1 MVVEKLKMEDL
12 DQVVALHASLIPFD
26 IAFESAEE
34 EYQKMLED
42 DAYLLAAVKEGDE
55 VLGVATGTCCRTLS
69 VPFLV
74 IEDVVV
80 KEGMRGRGIGHLLME
95 EMDRFAAEKN
105 CMYSILISSGFRQD
119 AHRFYENCGFVDSVR
134 GFRKVYR
141 AFKE

>member
-1 MVVEKLKMEDL
+1 VEVQLLLLILMDRQIGIIL
-12 DQVVALHASLIPFD
+12 SILH
-26 IAFESAEE
+26 
-34 EYQKMLED
+34 M
-42 DAYLLAAVKEGDE
+42 
-55 VLGVATGTCCRTLS
+55 
-69 VPFLV
+69 
-74 IEDVVV
+74 
-80 KEGMRGRGIGHLLME
+80 LME